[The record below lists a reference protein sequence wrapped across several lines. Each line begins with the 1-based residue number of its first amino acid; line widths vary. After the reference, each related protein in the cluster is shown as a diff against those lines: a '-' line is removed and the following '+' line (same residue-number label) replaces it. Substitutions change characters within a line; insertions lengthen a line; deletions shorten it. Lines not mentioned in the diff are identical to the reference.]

1 MKISCDLD
9 GVLCEFIEPYISRFG
24 IPSNDRDITK
34 NVNTILIKD
43 KDFWMN
49 LPVINELNWTPRQYT
64 TVRVIPKSWIK
75 EYLIKEHF
83 PKAPIYQIKG
93 YGFSKFSRVRMGG
106 CDVHIDDSISVFK
119 DLNRKGQPCLLLD
132 HPSNQEWG
140 PIGRIYSLDL
150 EEIEETYHLFK
161 ETLFPHFKELL

>member
-34 NVNTILIKD
+34 NVNTILRRD

-49 LPVINELNWTPRQYT
+49 LPVINELNWIPRQYT
-64 TVRVIPKSWIK
+64 TSRIIPKHWIK
-75 EYLIKEHF
+75 EYLFKEGF

-93 YGFSKFSRVRMGG
+93 YGFSKFSKVRMGG

-132 HPSNQEWG
+132 TPNNQEWG

-150 EEIEETYHLFK
+150 EEIEDIYHLFK

>member
-24 IPSNDRDITK
+24 IPSNNRDITK

-49 LPVINELNWTPRQYT
+49 LPVINELTWVPRQYT
-64 TVRVIPKSWIK
+64 TARIIPKSWIK

-150 EEIEETYHLFK
+150 EEIEETYHLFMQ
-161 ETLFPHFKELL
+161 TLFPYFKEII

>member
-34 NVNTILIKD
+34 NVNTILRKD

-49 LPVINELNWTPRQYT
+49 LPVINELTWTPRQYT
-64 TVRVIPKSWIK
+64 TSRIISKSWIK
-75 EYLIKEHF
+75 EYLIKEGF

-93 YGFSKFSRVRMGG
+93 YGFSKFSKVRMGG

-132 HPSNQEWG
+132 TPNNQEWG

-150 EEIEETYHLFK
+150 EEIEETYYLFK